1 MLLNLTQEEEEDNE
15 LRGGSEGVAMIKRYL
30 MYGNSER
37 RMEIMGRNEDFV
49 TLGESWSRVMLL
61 DLTQE
66 DDGGWRE
73 R

>member
-1 MLLNLTQEEEEDNE
+1 
-15 LRGGSEGVAMIKRYL
+15 

-73 R
+73 I